1 MMLKEFEE
9 RTNIFPDANLYEAI
23 EEAYNDYPGNKD
35 QFCKAY
41 KANTDGLAEKIQR
54 AATLKV
60 VAQNAK
66 IEELTAEIE
75 TLKLQIEREQE
86 WKPFTPSTVI
96 SQEEYDELANSTGTE
111 KLSDERAKALLYDWY
126 GFAAEKVK
134 IFHSTPI
141 YEINRHGQ
149 LRQIGT
155 ADRSPL
161 YNATDWNY
169 IRFNCGCMSYE
180 LVDDTLRVL

>member
-9 RTNIFPDANLYEAI
+9 RTNIFPDANLYKAI
-23 EEAYNDYPGNKD
+23 EEAYND
-35 QFCKAY
+35 
-41 KANTDGLAEKIQR
+41 
-54 AATLKV
+54 
-60 VAQNAK
+60 
-66 IEELTAEIE
+66 
-75 TLKLQIEREQE
+75 
-86 WKPFTPSTVI
+86 
-96 SQEEYDELANSTGTE
+96 
-111 KLSDERAKALLYDWY
+111 Y